1 MLFYKAAKGIARVLF
16 SLVYRIEIEGKE
28 HLPERGKAIVSPNH
42 FSMMDPI
49 IIGAFL
55 PRKVNFMA
63 KEELFSNKLFALILN
78 KLGVFPVKRGGADIG
93 AIRTALRILNNGD
106 IFCIFPEGTRSKTG
120 EILKAKPGTAMIAI
134 RARSPIIPIAIIG
147 DYKLFSKVKI
157 IIDKPIY
164 LSDYY
169 DKKVSTD
176 EYRELSQEILNT
188 IRGLMV

>member
-1 MLFYKAAKGIARVLF
+1 MLFYKAVKGIARVLF

-106 IFCIFPEGTRSKTG
+106 IFCIFPEGTRSKAG
-120 EILKAKPGTAMIAI
+120 EILKAKPGAAMIAI

-157 IIDKPIY
+157 IIDKPVY

>member
-1 MLFYKAAKGIARVLF
+1 MLFYKAVKGIARVLF

-78 KLGVFPVKRGGADIG
+78 KLGGISGKKRRG
-93 AIRTALRILNNGD
+93 RYRCYQNGVEN
-106 IFCIFPEGTRSKTG
+106 FK
-120 EILKAKPGTAMIAI
+120 
-134 RARSPIIPIAIIG
+134 
-147 DYKLFSKVKI
+147 
-157 IIDKPIY
+157 
-164 LSDYY
+164 
-169 DKKVSTD
+169 
-176 EYRELSQEILNT
+176 
-188 IRGLMV
+188 

>member
-1 MLFYKAAKGIARVLF
+1 MLFYKAVKGIARVLF

-106 IFCIFPEGTRSKTG
+106 IFCIFPEGTRSKAG
-120 EILKAKPGTAMIAI
+120 EILKAKPGAAMIAI

>member
-1 MLFYKAAKGIARVLF
+1 MLFYKAVRGAARVLF
-16 SLVYRIEIEGKE
+16 SLIYRIEIEGKE
-28 HLPERGKAIVSPNH
+28 HLPGKGKAIVSPNH
-42 FSMMDPI
+42 FSLMDPI

-63 KEELFSNKLFALILN
+63 KEELFPNRLFASILN
-78 KLGVFPVKRGGADIG
+78 KLGVFPVKRSGADIG
-93 AIRTALRILNNGD
+93 AIRTALKILSNGD

-120 EILKAKPGTAMIAI
+120 EILEAKPGSAMIAI
-134 RARSPIIPIAIIG
+134 KAQSPIIPVAIIG

-157 IIDKPIY
+157 IMGEPIY

-176 EYRELSQEILNT
+176 EYRRLSQDVLNT
-188 IRGLMV
+188 IRELMI

>member
-1 MLFYKAAKGIARVLF
+1 MLFYKAVKGIARVLF

>member
-1 MLFYKAAKGIARVLF
+1 MLFYKAVKGIARVLF

-157 IIDKPIY
+157 IIDKPVY

>member
-1 MLFYKAAKGIARVLF
+1 MLFYKAVKGIARVLF

-120 EILKAKPGTAMIAI
+120 EILKAKPGAAMIAI

-157 IIDKPIY
+157 IIDKPVY

>member
-1 MLFYKAAKGIARVLF
+1 MLFYKAVKGIARVLF

-176 EYRELSQEILNT
+176 EYRELSQDILNT

>member
-157 IIDKPIY
+157 IIDKPVY

>member
-1 MLFYKAAKGIARVLF
+1 MLFYKAVRGAARVLF

-28 HLPERGKAIVSPNH
+28 HLPEQGKAIVSPNH
-42 FSMMDPI
+42 FSLIDPI

-63 KEELFSNKLFALILN
+63 KEELFSNRLFALILN

-106 IFCIFPEGTRSKTG
+106 IFCIFPEGTRSKAG
-120 EILKAKPGTAMIAI
+120 EILKAKPGSAMIAI
-134 RARSPIIPIAIIG
+134 RARSPIIPVAIVG

-157 IIDKPIY
+157 IIDKPVY

-176 EYRELSQEILNT
+176 EYRRLSQDVLNT
-188 IRGLMV
+188 IRELMI

>member
-1 MLFYKAAKGIARVLF
+1 MLFYKAVKGITRVLF

-157 IIDKPIY
+157 IIDKPVY

-176 EYRELSQEILNT
+176 EYRELSQDILNT

>member
-1 MLFYKAAKGIARVLF
+1 MLFYKAVKGIARVLF

-120 EILKAKPGTAMIAI
+120 EILKAKPGMAMIAI

>member
-120 EILKAKPGTAMIAI
+120 EILKAKPGAAMIAI

-157 IIDKPIY
+157 IIDKPVY